1 MMVLYMKAD
10 GINMGASS
18 VAMLFWTIIY
28 KIALVI
34 VEAIVVLFYHPF
46 MVKTLGHYQWLF
58 WVGMAVNVVSIV
70 LYGIIVFSKNG
81 ARYIVRF
88 ATWLLHK
95 VRLVKRRERLKR
107 NWIICWKPMK
117 RAPYICVLIGEL
129 PGSC

>member
-1 MMVLYMKAD
+1 MKEFIKDVL
-10 GINMGASS
+10 
-18 VAMLFWTIIY
+18 
-28 KIALVI
+28 IALVI

-95 VRLVKRRERLKR
+95 VRLVKRRERLEKKLDHMLLLTAG
-107 NWIICWKPMK
+107 I
-117 RAPYICVLIGEL
+117 
-129 PGSC
+129 